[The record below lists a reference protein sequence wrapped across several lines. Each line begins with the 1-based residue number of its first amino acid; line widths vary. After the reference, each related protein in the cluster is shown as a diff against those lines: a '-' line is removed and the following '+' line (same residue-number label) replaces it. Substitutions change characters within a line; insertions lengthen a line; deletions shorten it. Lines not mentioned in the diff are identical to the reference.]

1 MSARNWDAFVS
12 ARVSFVPAAWA
23 EIMRKA
29 AELQHAVSQARV
41 TNFNLTAGARFPLPA
56 ANLARY
62 EI

>member
-41 TNFNLTAGARFPLPA
+41 TNLNLSAGARFPLTA